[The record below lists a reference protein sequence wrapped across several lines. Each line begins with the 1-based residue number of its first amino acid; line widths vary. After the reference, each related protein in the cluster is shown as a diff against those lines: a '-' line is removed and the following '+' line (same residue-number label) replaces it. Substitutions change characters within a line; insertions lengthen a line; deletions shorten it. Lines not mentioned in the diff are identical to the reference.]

1 MGVFDRLR
9 GVLGDDGDGDD
20 GEPPTD
26 AADALVEAASEQ
38 GYDLDYTPASLRQV
52 DALIRVL
59 PQEERARVAR
69 LVSAYLGTV
78 FVRNYDC
85 TWVDAGDAGWAV
97 DFAAVSDDE
106 ETVFPLA
113 HATKGALEGET
124 TLARAHNEV
133 VAGLYVE
140 APTLDETP
148 ADLGEADAEGD
159 DGESA
164 TDESGGDGDADAE
177 EDRPLDAEAAEAYR
191 ERADEL
197 ADGPHDYDLDFS
209 PASLAD
215 LDDFVAANYDTSD
228 EEVDR
233 AERAGESPP
242 GEVPQDADLHVGG
255 GSRTAPLV
263 AYLGETFRRSYGGT
277 WWEKGAFDVVVVE
290 TDAGRLEVEPELL
303 VAAALPGYV
312 SFERYHDAVAEEFGL
327 DEA

>member
-1 MGVFDRLR
+1 MDVFDRLR
-9 GVLGDDGDGDD
+9 GVLGEDGDGDD

-26 AADALVEAASEQ
+26 AADALVEAAAEQ
-38 GYDLDYTPASLRQV
+38 GFDLDYTPASLRQV

-59 PQEERARVAR
+59 PQEERGRIAR
-69 LVSAYLGTV
+69 LVAAYLGAV

-113 HATKGALEGET
+113 HATAAALEGDT

-133 VAGLYVE
+133 VADLYVE

-148 ADLGEADAEGD
+148 ADLGDAGGEAD
-159 DGESA
+159 GENA
-164 TDESGGDGDADAE
+164 TDESGDSDAE
-177 EDRPLDAEAAEAYR
+177 EDRPLDAKSAEAYR
-191 ERADEL
+191 ERADDL

-209 PASLAD
+209 PASLAA
-215 LDDFVAANYDTSD
+215 LDGFVAANYDTSD
-228 EEVDR
+228 ADVDR
-233 AERAGESPP
+233 EERAAESPP
-242 GEVPQDADLHVGG
+242 GEVPQDAELRVGG
-255 GSRTAPLV
+255 GGRTAPIV
-263 AYLGETFRRSYGGT
+263 AYLGEVFRRSYGGT

-327 DEA
+327 GEE